1 MTKPIKVPPFG
12 KFLNQ
17 LKGAGV
23 QTNSARGFWGGVTP
37 EGEIVVT
44 AWIDQNE
51 GPGRFKIWR
60 PQTNHGGLKTQWE
73 VGNIQVGTE
82 VRLILIRQKG
92 NLPPGKPGREIDAAA
107 LMPEKWKVVEIASNG
122 QTGFVAPL

>member
-1 MTKPIKVPPFG
+1 MTIPIKVPAFG

-37 EGEIVVT
+37 EGVIVVT
-44 AWIDQNE
+44 VWTDEKQ
-51 GPGRFKIWR
+51 GDGSFKIWR
-60 PQTNHGGLKTQWE
+60 PRTNHGNLKTAWE

-82 VRLILIRQKG
+82 VRVILVRQRG
-92 NLPPGKPGREIDAAA
+92 SVPSGGAGRQIAGAA
-107 LMPEKWKVVEIASNG
+107 LMPDKWKVVKISHDGE
-122 QTGFVAPL
+122 TGFVKPA